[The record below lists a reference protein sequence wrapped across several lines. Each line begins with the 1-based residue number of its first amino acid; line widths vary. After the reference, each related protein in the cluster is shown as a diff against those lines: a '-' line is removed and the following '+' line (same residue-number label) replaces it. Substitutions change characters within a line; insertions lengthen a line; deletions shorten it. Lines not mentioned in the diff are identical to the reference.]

1 VENLSL
7 KNISLTII
15 GGGAGYLI
23 GTICGILLGY
33 VLWSLVTLI
42 FGEFVFA
49 SWTTVLLNGFFSMV
63 MGILL
68 SVLVVMIARKLFGMK
83 MSPVIWAAV
92 ASILALVAMINFGAG
107 FIFDNH
113 GRAYDYVPLPPEGLD
128 LSEVGYRSDLLPGHR
143 AQLRY
148 GTITG
153 QMIGSPLGAIA
164 GLWIAFHETI
174 GRKRKQEDK
183 EEFNQYTKFLN
194 EKLKK

>member
-1 VENLSL
+1 MENLSL
-7 KNISLTII
+7 KNIILTIL
-15 GGGAGYLI
+15 GGGIGYWI
-23 GTICGILLGY
+23 GAIFGTLLGFI
-33 VLWSLVTLI
+33 LWSVVALV

-49 SWTTVLLNGFFSMV
+49 SWTTVLSNGFFSMIL
-63 MGILL
+63 GILL
-68 SVLVVMIARKLFGMK
+68 ALLIIVLARKLFGIK
-83 MSPVIWAAV
+83 MSPVIWGTI
-92 ASILALVAMINFGAG
+92 ASILTLIAVINFGAR
-107 FIFDNH
+107 FIFEDH

-128 LSEVGYRSDLLPGHR
+128 LSEVAYRSDLLPGHR

-174 GRKRKQEDK
+174 GRKRKREDK
-183 EEFNQYTKFLN
+183 EEFNQYTKFMN